1 MKSVIILE
9 SLFDT
14 FEDLTTEQVGE
25 FVLQLNRWRK
35 GEEVKFDDPLLQGL
49 WFGVKFQYEE
59 MKLKYENKCETN
71 KQNGKK
77 GGRPKKTE
85 ENSIN
90 PNGFSITQ
98 PNPKNLKEKEKEKD
112 KEKDSDNVLSR
123 LVNKFDSPDYALNK
137 ITKNWILLSESEKY
151 NALEKADDYLQWEMS
166 KGNRFFNLMYY
177 LQDKKWEWDLTIK
190 NKRNNIKQNKQEIL
204 L

>member
-1 MKSVIILE
+1 MKTVIILE

-25 FVLQLNRWRK
+25 FVLQLNHWRK

-59 MKLKYENKCETN
+59 MKLKYENKCDTN
-71 KQNGKK
+71 KENGKK

-85 ENSIN
+85 ENPIN

-98 PNPKNLKEKEKEKD
+98 PNPKNLKEKEKDKD
-112 KEKDSDNVLSR
+112 KDNVLSR
-123 LVNKFDSPDYALNK
+123 LVKTFDSPDYALNK
-137 ITKNWILLSESEKY
+137 ITKNWILLSESEKQ
-151 NALEKADDYLQWEMS
+151 NALERADDYLQWEMS

-190 NKRNNIKQNKQEIL
+190 NKTNNIKQEIL

>member
-1 MKSVIILE
+1 MKTVIILE

-25 FVLQLNRWRK
+25 FVLQLNHWRK

-59 MKLKYENKCETN
+59 MKLKYENKCDTN
-71 KQNGKK
+71 KENGKK

-85 ENSIN
+85 ENPIN

-112 KEKDSDNVLSR
+112 KDNVLSR
-123 LVNKFDSPDYALNK
+123 LVKTFDSPDYALNK
-137 ITKNWILLSESEKY
+137 ITKNWILLSESEKQ
-151 NALEKADDYLQWEMS
+151 NALERADDYLQWEMS

-190 NKRNNIKQNKQEIL
+190 NKTNNIKQEIL

>member
-1 MKSVIILE
+1 MKTVIILE

-14 FEDLTTEQVGE
+14 FEDLTKEQVGE

-35 GEEVKFDDPLLQGL
+35 GEDVKFDDPLLQGL
-49 WFGVKFQYEE
+49 WFGVKFQYENMRLE
-59 MKLKYENKCETN
+59 YETKCKTN
-71 KQNGKK
+71 RENGKK

-85 ENSIN
+85 ENPKN

-112 KEKDSDNVLSR
+112 IDKDNVLSR
-123 LVNKFDSPDYALNK
+123 LVKKFNSPDYALDK
-137 ITKNWILLSESEKY
+137 ITKSWILLSESDKY
-151 NALEKADDYLQWEMS
+151 YALQKADDYLQWE
-166 KGNRFFNLMYY
+166 KGRGNGFFNLMYY
-177 LQDKKWEWDLTIK
+177 LNDKKWEWDLTIQNK
-190 NKRNNIKQNKQEIL
+190 NNKIKQIKKEIL